1 MFLAFYVIIYGY
13 WILSGTG
20 IIDGQGKPIGSD
32 FLGYWTASKIILSG
46 NPTDVYDH
54 VKLFSMEE
62 SISGIRYL
70 VPVNYPPI
78 YFLII
83 APLALLPY
91 LLSLAIWL
99 CSTLLLFLYVIWR
112 IAPHP
117 ATIWL
122 TLAFPGTFQNFIHG
136 QNGFLSAAILGGG
149 LLCMERFPFIG
160 GVILGFLT
168 YKPHLAILIPI
179 VLVAGRYWKTLAGMI
194 ISTLSLIFVSSL
206 IFGLGCLASLHQ
218 EHHLCLQNPG
228 DIRSASLPN
237 AHSVCCRL
245 ANRGK
250 SIDCQNRSWGRCSDF
265 TGCCDMDLVEEKSLI
280 PSRLLIGPWHFAFYA
295 SCEHS

>member
-1 MFLAFYVIIYGY
+1 MDWLTKERIKVYSRMFLVFYVIIYGY
-13 WILSGTG
+13 WILSGTTG
-20 IIDGQGKPIGSD
+20 IVDGQGKPIGSD

-46 NPTDVYDH
+46 NPTDVYDQA
-54 VKLFSMEE
+54 KLFSMEE

-91 LLSLAIWL
+91 LPSLAIWL

-122 TLAFPGTFQNFIHG
+122 TLAFPGTFQNIIHG

-168 YKPHLAILIPI
+168 YKPHLGHIDTNCAGCRPILENSCRDDHIN
-179 VLVAGRYWKTLAGMI
+179 LVSNFCQFIDIRAGY
-194 ISTLSLIFVSSL
+194 
-206 IFGLGCLASLHQ
+206 LASLH
-218 EHHLCLQNPG
+218 
-228 DIRSASLPN
+228 
-237 AHSVCCRL
+237 
-245 ANRGK
+245 
-250 SIDCQNRSWGRCSDF
+250 
-265 TGCCDMDLVEEKSLI
+265 
-280 PSRLLIGPWHFAFYA
+280 
-295 SCEHS
+295 